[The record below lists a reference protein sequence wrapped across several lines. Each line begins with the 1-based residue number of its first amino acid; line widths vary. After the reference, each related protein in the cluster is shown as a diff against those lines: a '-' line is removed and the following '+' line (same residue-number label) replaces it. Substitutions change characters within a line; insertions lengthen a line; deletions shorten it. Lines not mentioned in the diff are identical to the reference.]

1 MTRQGRLHTDSRV
14 LVAVSLL
21 ALGVLTGCNDDGS
34 FDGFRKGDPIDRPQN
49 LTRDDY
55 RDMNR
60 AEKLLPGDAEVDA
73 TLGAPPIPD
82 VAQVIAAPR
91 PPKVGNSKLVSIAVT
106 DDVPLRDVLFE
117 LGRLANV
124 DIEIGPGL
132 DQRGVNFRAQDR
144 PFNEV
149 IERISDL
156 AGLRYAVKN
165 GALRVEADTP
175 YFKNYPLGF
184 LNIVRSGTSSVTVS
198 SNVLSAGTGVSSGG
212 DSGSGSG
219 GGSGGGSSGGSSA
232 VTTGT
237 SNSITSSADS
247 DLWSSLSA
255 SIGDI
260 LQSTP
265 AVAVLGSDSAASA
278 SAAPAATAGGTSGG
292 ASGQAGGPSNFVIN
306 RQAGV
311 LSVNA
316 TERQHDKIAM
326 FLQILERNAS
336 AQVLIEA
343 KIVEVTLNDQFM
355 SGINWNDIIGNVEGI
370 SANIGG
376 YAPAAQTGFSFGSNG
391 AFTLGIEG
399 DGLDTIMQLTQRFG
413 TTRTLSSPRLHAIN
427 NQPAVLTFA
436 QNRVVQSCDVEQ
448 GESSTVSDGGTTST
462 TGPSITCTI
471 STIPIGILLNILP
484 SMNLDA
490 QEVTLNVR
498 PTLSRQVAA
507 VDNIGTRIALRSV
520 GDVGADLAED
530 AATIPVVEVR
540 EIDSVMKLKSGS
552 VMVIG
557 GLMEDTASS
566 EDRGLPGLSSI
577 PYLGNAFKSRS
588 EASTKREL
596 IIFIKAT
603 IVNSSGSA
611 SAIDRGAY
619 EKYTTD
625 PRPLF

>member
-1 MTRQGRLHTDSRV
+1 MMPSGYARSNTRTM
-14 LVAVSLL
+14 LL
-21 ALGVLTGCNDDGS
+21 ASLAALLTLTACNDDGK
-34 FDGFRKGDPIDRPQN
+34 FDGFAGSDPFDRGEE

-60 AEKLLPGDAEVDA
+60 AEKLLPGQESVTA

-91 PPKVGNSKLVSIAVT
+91 PPKVANSKLVSIAVT

-117 LGRLANV
+117 LGRLADV

-132 DQRGVNFRAQDR
+132 DARGVNLRASNR

-156 AGLRYAVKN
+156 AGLRYSVKN
-165 GALRVEADTP
+165 GSLRVEQDTP
-175 YFKNYPLGF
+175 YFKNYPLDF
-184 LNIVRSGTSSVTVS
+184 LNIIRSGTSSVNVS
-198 SNVLSAGTGVSSGG
+198 SNVLSAGTGVSGSSGG
-212 DSGSGSG
+212 ESSS
-219 GGSGGGSSGGSSA
+219 SSSSSSGGSSGGSG

-237 SNSITSSADS
+237 SSSISSSAES
-247 DLWSSLSA
+247 DLWSSLSS

-260 LQSTP
+260 LQST
-265 AVAVLGSDSAASA
+265 ATASTVATDSSAGAAE
-278 SAAPAATAGGTSGG
+278 AAPTAASGG
-292 ASGQAGGPSNFVIN
+292 ANFVIN

-311 LSVNA
+311 LSVNG
-316 TERQHDKIAM
+316 TERQHDKVAL
-326 FLQILERNAS
+326 FLSMLERNAS

-343 KIVEVTLNDQFM
+343 KIVEVTLADQFQ
-355 SGINWNDIIGNVEGI
+355 SGVNWTNIIGELGDTNI
-370 SANIGG
+370 SLGN
-376 YAPAAQTGFSFGSNG
+376 YVPAPQTGFSLANNG
-391 AFTLGIEG
+391 ALTLSVEG
-399 DGLDTIMQLTQRFG
+399 GSLDAILQLTQRFG

-427 NQPAVLTFA
+427 NQPSVLTFA
-436 QNRVVQSCDVEQ
+436 QNRVVQSCTVEQ
-448 GESSTVSDGGTTST
+448 GSETLTAESGAESS
-462 TGPSITCTI
+462 TGPSITCTV

-484 SMNLDA
+484 SVNLDS

-498 PTLSRQVAA
+498 PTLSRQVTT
-507 VDNIGTRIALRSV
+507 VDNISTLIALASV
-520 GDVGADLAED
+520 PNGGGAIPNFEDLAEG

-540 EIDSVMKLKSGS
+540 EIDSVMKIRSGA

-557 GLMEDTASS
+557 GLMEDISTN
-566 EDRGLPGLSSI
+566 EDRGVPGISSI
-577 PYLGNAFKSRS
+577 PWVGNAFKSRS
-588 EASTKREL
+588 ESSSKREL

-611 SAIDRGAY
+611 SGIDRGVY
-619 EKYTTD
+619 EKYGTD